1 MQRLVIK
8 DIILL
13 KILNDVLPP
22 EWTGFLAKVYKT

>member
-22 EWTGFLAKVYKT
+22 MKGRVSS